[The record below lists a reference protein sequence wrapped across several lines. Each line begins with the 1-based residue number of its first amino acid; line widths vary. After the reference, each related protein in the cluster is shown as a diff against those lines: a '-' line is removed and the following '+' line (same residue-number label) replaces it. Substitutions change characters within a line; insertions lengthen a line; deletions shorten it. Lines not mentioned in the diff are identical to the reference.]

1 MQEDPLSVQKILSDR
16 QAGRWVFNKIFFITI
31 YNMADWVRKTIGPV
45 GKWGKA
51 CEGKREAKTME
62 QNYRNKS
69 EVELLTIIETNE
81 LT

>member
-1 MQEDPLSVQKILSDR
+1 
-16 QAGRWVFNKIFFITI
+16 
-31 YNMADWVRKTIGPV
+31 MADWVRKTTGPV

-62 QNYRNKS
+62 QNYRNKD